1 MTSYVEALKHLNQTQ
16 ELHEKWDLQKISA
29 IITKPEATNIQIVGT
44 NGKGTTAL
52 FLQKILCAHGFNVG
66 LFTSPHLVNVTE
78 RIRYNTDCISTDEFG
93 EVYMQLC
100 DTFEEKKLSYFEK
113 IMVVAVE
120 FFRRHPIDFIIWE
133 AGLGGRLDATT
144 AIKND
149 IVLFTPIAKDHC
161 EYLGDCIEQITY
173 EKFFVSQ
180 YAKKVFSSPQS
191 QSVQNF
197 MLKQAKVYCK
207 EIFFVPQVR
216 NCELNETGTIF
227 NIDNQLVTISMLGK
241 HYAQN
246 ATLAWYVAQQTLS
259 QNFST
264 KNAKQALKKTA
275 WPGRLQMIHRDENT
289 YVLCCAHN
297 IHSLHSD
304 LEVLEILHN
313 KNILPKNTGVIF
325 AVTRNRP
332 AQQHLNM
339 ITNIFKNIVITAANK
354 EHSIPQELQQQNYT
368 IANDFNAA
376 IDILKENGVRHYL
389 VIGSIYLVGEA
400 YKYLNMDIQKL

>member
-78 RIRYNTDCISTDEFG
+78 RIRYNSSCISTDEFA
-93 EVYMQLC
+93 EIYMQLC
-100 DTFEEKKLSYFEK
+100 DTFDEKKLSYFEK

-120 FFRRHPIDFIIWE
+120 FFHRHPVDFVIWE

-144 AIKND
+144 AINND
-149 IVLFTPIAKDHC
+149 VVVFTPIAKDHC
-161 EYLGDCIEQITY
+161 EYLGDNIEQIAY

-180 YAKKVFSSPQS
+180 YAKKVFSAPQS

-197 MLKQAKVYCK
+197 MQKQAKVYCK
-207 EIFFVPQVR
+207 EIFFVPQVS
-216 NCELNETGTIF
+216 NCRLDETGTTF
-227 NIDNQLVTISMLGK
+227 HIDHYPVTISMLGK

-246 ATLAWYVAQQTLS
+246 AILAWNVAQQILL
-259 QNFST
+259 QKFST
-264 KNAKQALKKTA
+264 KTTQQALKKAT
-275 WPGRLQMIHRDENT
+275 WPGRLQIVHRDENT
-289 YVLCCAHN
+289 YVFCCAHN
-297 IHSLHSD
+297 IHSLQSD
-304 LEVLEILHN
+304 LRVLQILHN
-313 KNILPKNTGVIF
+313 KDILPKNTGVIF

-332 AQQHLNM
+332 AQQHLDM
-339 ITNIFKNIVITAANK
+339 ISRLFKNIVVTAANK
-354 EHSIPQELQQQNYT
+354 EHPIPQELQQQNYT
-368 IANDFNAA
+368 IANDFSSAVNVLQKK
-376 IDILKENGVRHYL
+376 DIRHYL

-400 YKYLNMDIQKL
+400 YKYLHMDVQEL